1 MSEDIFAFD
10 EEIRG
15 KEGGLLAGLD
25 EAGRG
30 PLAGPVVAAA
40 VVFPQG
46 VYLSGLK
53 DSKRL
58 TALQRE
64 RLYQEIIER
73 ATTVGV
79 GVVAPCDI
87 DRLNIYQATKEAMM
101 RAIEKLEVEPDV
113 LVIDAMK
120 LPLDIK
126 QYVFTRAE
134 DRSASVAASSV
145 IAKVTRDRIMLQ
157 YHNKYPEY
165 GFDRHKGYA
174 TKEHIEV
181 LKKLGPSPIHRRS
194 FSPVSSLKLP
204 F

>member
-15 KEGGLLAGLD
+15 KEGRLLAGLD

-79 GVVAPCDI
+79 GVVAPDDI
-87 DRLNIYQATKEAMM
+87 DRLNIYQATREAMM

-157 YHNKYPEY
+157 YHDKYPEY

-174 TKEHIEV
+174 TKEHLEV

>member
-10 EEIRG
+10 EDIRG
-15 KEGGLLAGLD
+15 KEGKLLAGLD

-79 GVVAPCDI
+79 GIVAHCDI
-87 DRLNIYQATKEAMM
+87 DRLNIYQASREAMM
-101 RAIEKLEVEPDV
+101 RALEELEVEPDV
-113 LVIDAMK
+113 IVIDAMK
-120 LPLDIK
+120 LPLDIR
-126 QYVFTRAE
+126 QYVFTKAE
-134 DRSASVAASSV
+134 DKSASVAAASV
-145 IAKVTRDRIMLQ
+145 VAKVTRDRIMIQ
-157 YHNKYPEY
+157 YHKQYPEY

-174 TKEHIEV
+174 TREHLEA
-181 LKKLGPSPIHRRS
+181 LKRLGPSPIHRRS